1 MSSEDV
7 SLEAAQSSDVED
19 GEIPGEAVF
28 TSTLNVNT
36 LQGAKLL
43 KEQTRATNKETL
55 LGIINST
62 SITQEQKQVAID
74 SMINMTT
81 IAEKETSAE
90 ILLDAKGVDNA
101 VVSMTGDT
109 ADVVV
114 PAQELSDAQRAQI
127 EDIVVRKTGVPIENI
142 VISTTVN

>member
-1 MSSEDV
+1 M
-7 SLEAAQSSDVED
+7 
-19 GEIPGEAVF
+19 
-28 TSTLNVNT
+28 
-36 LQGAKLL
+36 
-43 KEQTRATNKETL
+43 
-55 LGIINST
+55 
-62 SITQEQKQVAID
+62 
-74 SMINMTT
+74 
-81 IAEKETSAE
+81 
-90 ILLDAKGVDNA
+90 LDAKGFDNA